1 MFRLYGWSFV
11 LSQNSR
17 VSWRRKKKRWR
28 FMCVS
33 LNNRQLESYP
43 LNVLL
48 SLYSLHPSKLV
59 IPLCIL
65 CTRIYSCI
73 LQILALPENLEL
85 FKSYES
91 RILLFFF
98 FFFFF
103 FSNSLQPY
111 LHSDVFKTLASP
123 LVVTEY

>member
-1 MFRLYGWSFV
+1 M
-11 LSQNSR
+11 
-17 VSWRRKKKRWR
+17 
-28 FMCVS
+28 
-33 LNNRQLESYP
+33 
-43 LNVLL
+43 NVLL
-48 SLYSLHPSKLV
+48 SLYSLQPSKFV

-65 CTRIYSCI
+65 CTRIYTWI
-73 LQILALPENLEL
+73 LQILALPGNLEL

-91 RILLFFF
+91 RIL
-98 FFFFF
+98 FFF